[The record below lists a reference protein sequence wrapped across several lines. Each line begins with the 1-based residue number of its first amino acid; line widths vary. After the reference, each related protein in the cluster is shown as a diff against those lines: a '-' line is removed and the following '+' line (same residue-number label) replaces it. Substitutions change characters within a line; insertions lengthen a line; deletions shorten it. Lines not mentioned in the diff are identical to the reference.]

1 MKVGDLVRWKY
12 DDSTPAFTLGIVLE
26 ASTHLATVF
35 WSNYAPDNPER
46 NIQTTHLEVI
56 SESR

>member
-1 MKVGDLVRWKY
+1 MKVGDLVRWKWE
-12 DDSTPAFTLGIVLE
+12 SGVQHPEMGIVLE

-35 WSNYAPDNPER
+35 WNQYAPDNPER
-46 NIQTTHLEVI
+46 NIQTVHLEVI